1 MCLAGFNFQ
10 SLKRAYML
18 VSSHTEFNY
27 CPPKINFAFFK
38 FKMIFSSPKIV
49 DIKKKFKQTM
59 KLTCCL
65 DTSFA
70 HKTNSSSSLNVCKW
84 VYISSRC
91 YRFLSQRLDN
101 ISIKRRWQN
110 FIFTV
115 TREGETNKKQTLFT
129 TTGTRHC
136 WGRQRDTPQCHTRR
150 ILGSDKLY
158 SFIRKR
164 KY

>member
-1 MCLAGFNFQ
+1 
-10 SLKRAYML
+10 
-18 VSSHTEFNY
+18 
-27 CPPKINFAFFK
+27 
-38 FKMIFSSPKIV
+38 
-49 DIKKKFKQTM
+49 M

-70 HKTNSSSSLNVCKW
+70 HKTNSSSSPNVCKR

-158 SFIRKR
+158 SFYKETKILKQQHFNEQVHD
-164 KY
+164 KKGTMLYIKVTEEQKLISMIPCTKA

>member
-1 MCLAGFNFQ
+1 
-10 SLKRAYML
+10 
-18 VSSHTEFNY
+18 
-27 CPPKINFAFFK
+27 
-38 FKMIFSSPKIV
+38 
-49 DIKKKFKQTM
+49 M

-70 HKTNSSSSLNVCKW
+70 HKTNSSSSPNVCKW

-115 TREGETNKKQTLFT
+115 TREGGNKQKADPFHNNWDKTLLGKAERHATMSHKENTRIGQTLFIYKET
-129 TTGTRHC
+129 KILKQQHFNEQVQDKKGTMLYIKVTEE
-136 WGRQRDTPQCHTRR
+136 Q
-150 ILGSDKLY
+150 KLI
-158 SFIRKR
+158 SMIPCTKA
-164 KY
+164 